1 MARVVRIKAE
11 PLTEGAFRPFG
22 QIIGAQ
28 DRPPD
33 YHGGGQS
40 RGWLADFRTDGRAT
54 ISASLVPFQGLTFTK
69 LERHFNLTQAFI
81 PLDGAP
87 AMVAVAA
94 PTDPNDRDAIPAP
107 EQVRAFLLDGTK
119 GYLLS
124 RGTWHSLDR
133 FPIYP
138 PSSVFV
144 IINDHETLDDLRLAY
159 AGKGGWKLSQEVD
172 YAARF
177 DVTFELTL

>member
-11 PLTEGAFRPFG
+11 PLTGEAFRPFG
-22 QIIGAQ
+22 EIIGVQ

-33 YHGGGQS
+33 YRGGGKSQ
-40 RGWLADFRTDGRAT
+40 GWTADFRSEGRT
-54 ISASLVPFQGLTFTK
+54 LVSASLVPYQALTFAK

-87 AMVAVAA
+87 AIVAVAP
-94 PTDPNDRDAIPAP
+94 PTDPNDREAIPAP
-107 EQVRAFLLDGTK
+107 EQVRAFLLDGTQ
-119 GYLLS
+119 GYLLLK
-124 RGTWHSLDR
+124 GTWHSLDR

-138 PSSVFV
+138 PASVFV
-144 IINDHETLDDLRLAY
+144 IINDHETLQDLRLAY
-159 AGKGGWKLSQEVD
+159 AGQGGWKLSQEVD

-177 DVTFELTL
+177 GVTFELSL